1 MQLVKTHKL
10 QYDKTPDLTNISS
23 QDSEDLAQAVVCKVN
38 DGTKPSDGWM
48 IKFEEEF
55 RERFDIPALEH
66 IPDCVKRVEAS
77 MKKYFDT
84 VVQKTAG
91 VPIENI
97 LCKFLLDRL
106 EVFKTR

>member
-10 QYDKTPDLTNISS
+10 QYVEQLGCYDKTPDLTNISS

-55 RERFDIPALEH
+55 IYSHA
-66 IPDCVKRVEAS
+66 K
-77 MKKYFDT
+77 
-84 VVQKTAG
+84 
-91 VPIENI
+91 
-97 LCKFLLDRL
+97 
-106 EVFKTR
+106 